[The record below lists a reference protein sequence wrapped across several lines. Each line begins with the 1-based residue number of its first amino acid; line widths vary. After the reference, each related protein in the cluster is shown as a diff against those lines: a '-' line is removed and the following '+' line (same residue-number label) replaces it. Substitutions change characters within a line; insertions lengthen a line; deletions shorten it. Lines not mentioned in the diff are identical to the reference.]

1 MIHRRDE
8 FRGAQATI
16 DKVHQ
21 LAKDGKINLFTQYQM
36 ASVKGDKNLESID
49 IKHDNNEI
57 KNLKTDYVLGF
68 FGLIMQLGPIANWGL
83 NIDKKTIEVD
93 TEKFETNQK
102 GIYAVGD
109 ICNYPGKLKLIL
121 SGFHEGALAARACF
135 KLARPNEK
143 YRFEFTTSSKT
154 IKERLGVKKVIEL
167 YSANTPNGKKISIM
181 LEEIGYEYKV
191 INIDLNKGDQFKPE
205 FKKISPFSKIPVII
219 DQDNNK
225 NIFESGAILMYLAEQ
240 SGKFYDTKDRL
251 EINQWLMAQMGYVG
265 PMLGQHHQFH
275 HYNPGKSQFGEERY
289 FKISKRIY
297 EELDERL
304 SKSRFLA
311 GENYTIADIGTFP
324 WIARHEWHDIGLKNY
339 KNLTRWY
346 VEISEREAVKK
357 GFKFMNKDEVPPKP

>member
-1 MIHRRDE
+1 MID
-8 FRGAQATI
+8 
-16 DKVHQ
+16 
-21 LAKDGKINLFTQYQM
+21 
-36 ASVKGDKNLESID
+36 
-49 IKHDNNEI
+49 
-57 KNLKTDYVLGF
+57 
-68 FGLIMQLGPIANWGL
+68 
-83 NIDKKTIEVD
+83 
-93 TEKFETNQK
+93 
-102 GIYAVGD
+102 
-109 ICNYPGKLKLIL
+109 
-121 SGFHEGALAARACF
+121 
-135 KLARPNEK
+135 
-143 YRFEFTTSSKT
+143 
-154 IKERLGVKKVIEL
+154 L

-191 INIDLNKGDQFKPE
+191 INIDLNKGDQFKLE
-205 FKKISPFSKIPVII
+205 FKKISPLSKIPVII

-304 SKSRFLA
+304 YRSRFLA

-346 VEISEREAVKK
+346 NEISVREAVKK

>member
-1 MIHRRDE
+1 
-8 FRGAQATI
+8 
-16 DKVHQ
+16 
-21 LAKDGKINLFTQYQM
+21 
-36 ASVKGDKNLESID
+36 
-49 IKHDNNEI
+49 
-57 KNLKTDYVLGF
+57 
-68 FGLIMQLGPIANWGL
+68 
-83 NIDKKTIEVD
+83 
-93 TEKFETNQK
+93 
-102 GIYAVGD
+102 
-109 ICNYPGKLKLIL
+109 
-121 SGFHEGALAARACF
+121 
-135 KLARPNEK
+135 
-143 YRFEFTTSSKT
+143 
-154 IKERLGVKKVIEL
+154 
-167 YSANTPNGKKISIM
+167 M

-205 FKKISPFSKIPVII
+205 FKKISPFSKIPVIV

-225 NIFESGAILMYLAEQ
+225 NVFESGAILMYLAEQ

-297 EELDERL
+297 EELDARL
-304 SKSRFLA
+304 SRSRFLA

-357 GFKFMNKDEVPPKP
+357 GFKFMNEDEVPPKA